1 MYNMEEESAHT
12 HTNIC
17 FIDTL
22 FVEIENVSSDGLK
35 ILFEPFVSE
44 VFTSFY
50 FIFVLFFIFVHG
62 SEELVCDLYEC

>member
-1 MYNMEEESAHT
+1 MHLCRPVFYFKICTTWKKNLRTHTHT

-35 ILFEPFVSE
+35 ILFEQFV
-44 VFTSFY
+44 
-50 FIFVLFFIFVHG
+50 
-62 SEELVCDLYEC
+62 